1 MPNPARAPLPIVIT
15 LIGEE
20 GAMELDIND
29 DGSLQSPMFGELV
42 KKAKSAA

>member
-1 MPNPARAPLPIVIT
+1 VIT

-29 DGSLQSPMFGELV
+29 DGSLQSSMFGELV